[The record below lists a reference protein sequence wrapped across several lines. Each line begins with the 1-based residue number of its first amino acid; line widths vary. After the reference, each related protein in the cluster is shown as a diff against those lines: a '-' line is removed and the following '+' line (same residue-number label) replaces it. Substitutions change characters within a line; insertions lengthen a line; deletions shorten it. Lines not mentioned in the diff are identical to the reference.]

1 MCKRQQ
7 QHTFYA
13 KDRINQRNGSSKI
26 PTMMMHKKDINNNNN
41 NNDNTS
47 INNNNN
53 TIINL
58 VGCSDQEDE
67 SEDYNFIKDEEE
79 NNNPKDDSLVI
90 VISQF
95 SDSNDYALY
104 IWDCS
109 IVLSFFIWCQ
119 DYNEFWLNKVTLEL
133 GSGVSLPSI
142 LLSKLHKLNHNN
154 NNNNSNFKITD
165 FVIITD
171 RNDESFSQIKN
182 NIINSCYLND
192 LNETNDLPLI
202 LPFSYGDNNLNDN
215 EVIKID
221 YLLVSDCFYDNTI
234 DYDDISST
242 FYYFFQLNNNL
253 KIFITYQ
260 IRCTEKS
267 ISSYLIK
274 WGIKATLIENQT
286 FLPSRITESL
296 KSEIFLYQLE
306 LQHQK
311 S

>member
-234 DYDDISST
+234 DYDDIFST

-260 IRCTEKS
+260 IR
-267 ISSYLIK
+267 
-274 WGIKATLIENQT
+274 
-286 FLPSRITESL
+286 
-296 KSEIFLYQLE
+296 
-306 LQHQK
+306 
-311 S
+311 